1 MNYLQGARLMKKS
14 PFSLNFRCEPGKI
27 ELLEENIQRIIAP
40 NASPMTFTGT
50 NTYLVGNKC
59 LAVIDPGPKNLT
71 HLNSILS
78 SVKPHQK
85 ITHILITHSHID
97 HSPLS
102 KLLKEKTGA
111 KIYAFGN
118 SFSGKS
124 LIMQRLS
131 DQGDLRGGEGLDL
144 EFKPDILITD
154 NDIIS
159 NNEWSFEVIHTP
171 GHLGNHVCF
180 GLNEQNILFSA
191 DHVMGW
197 ATSLVSPPDGDL
209 TQFMESLRKLLT
221 KDQYTKFY
229 PGHGDI
235 ISNPTEIINYIIDH
249 RKMRETQIMNELKDL
264 SLTATK
270 LTKAIY
276 TEIDKSLIPAAA
288 RNVFAHLIDLGE
300 RDLVT
305 KPKNLNF
312 FSEFKKKL

>member
-1 MNYLQGARLMKKS
+1 MKKS

-144 EFKPDILITD
+144 EFKPDILIKD
-154 NDIIS
+154 NEIIS

-276 TEIDKSLIPAAA
+276 TEIDQSLIPAAA

>member
-1 MNYLQGARLMKKS
+1 MKKS

-50 NTYLVGNKC
+50 NTYLVGNEC

-144 EFKPDILITD
+144 EFKPDILIKD
-154 NDIIS
+154 NEIIS

-180 GLNEQNILFSA
+180 GLNAQNILFSA

-235 ISNPTEIINYIIDH
+235 IRNPTEIINYIIDH

>member
-1 MNYLQGARLMKKS
+1 MKKS

-159 NNEWSFEVIHTP
+159 NDEWSFEVIHTP

-249 RKMRETQIMNELKDL
+249 RQMRETQIMNELKDL

>member
-1 MNYLQGARLMKKS
+1 MKTN
-14 PFSLNFRCEPGKI
+14 PFSLNFQCEPGKI
-27 ELLEENIQRIIAP
+27 EQLEKNIQRIIAP

-59 LAVIDPGPKNLT
+59 LAVIDPGPNNLS
-71 HLNSILS
+71 HLDAILS
-78 SVKPHQK
+78 AIKPNQK

-102 KLLKEKTGA
+102 KFLKEKTGA

-124 LIMQRLS
+124 PTMKRLT
-131 DQGDLRGGEGLDL
+131 DKGDLGGGEGLDL
-144 EFKPDILITD
+144 EFQPDILIKD
-154 NDIIS
+154 NDSIS
-159 NNEWSFEVIHTP
+159 SCEWSFEVIHTP

-235 ISNPTEIINYIIDH
+235 ISNPKEIINYIIDH
-249 RKMRETQIMNELKDL
+249 RKMRETQILNELKDL

-276 TEIDKSLIPAAA
+276 IDVDQSLIPAAA

-312 FSEFKKKL
+312 FSEFKKIMKI

>member
-1 MNYLQGARLMKKS
+1 MKKN
-14 PFSLNFRCEPGKI
+14 PFSLNFWREPG
-27 ELLEENIQRIIAP
+27 EVEQLEANIQRIIAP

-50 NTYLVGNKC
+50 NTYLVGNEQ
-59 LAVIDPGPKNLT
+59 LAVIDPGPKDFL

-78 SVKPHQK
+78 AVKSHQK

-111 KIYAFGN
+111 QIYAFGN

-124 LIMQRLS
+124 PTMKRLT
-131 DQGDLRGGEGLDL
+131 DQGDLGGGEGLDL
-144 EFKPDILITD
+144 EFEPDISIKD
-154 NDIIS
+154 NDHIS
-159 NNEWSFEVIHTP
+159 SSEWSFEVIHTP
-171 GHLGNHVCF
+171 GHLGNHLCF

-209 TQFMESLRKLLT
+209 TQFMESLQKLLT
-221 KDQYTKFY
+221 KDQYIKFF

-235 ISNPTEIINYIIDH
+235 ISNPREIINYIIDH
-249 RKMRETQIMNELKDL
+249 RKMRECQILDELKDS

-270 LTKAIY
+270 LAKAIY
-276 TEIDKSLIPAAA
+276 TDVDQSLIPAAA

-305 KPKNLNF
+305 KPKKLNF
-312 FSEFKKKL
+312 SSKFEKIL

>member
-1 MNYLQGARLMKKS
+1 MKKN
-14 PFSLNFRCEPGKI
+14 PFSLNFRCEPGKV
-27 ELLEENIQRIIAP
+27 EQLEENIQRIIAP

-50 NTYLVGNKC
+50 NTYLVGKEK
-59 LAVIDPGPKNLT
+59 LAVIDPGPKDLL
-71 HLNSILS
+71 HLHSILS
-78 SVKPHQK
+78 AVKANQK

-118 SFSGKS
+118 SFCGKS
-124 LIMQRLS
+124 PTMQRLI
-131 DQGDLRGGEGLDL
+131 DQGDLGGGEGLDL
-144 EFKPDILITD
+144 DFEPDILIKD

-209 TQFMESLRKLLT
+209 TQFMKSLKKLLK
-221 KDQYTKFY
+221 KDQYNKFF

-235 ISNPTEIINYIIDH
+235 ISNPKEIIDYIIGH
-249 RKMRETQIMNELKDL
+249 RKMRESQILDELKEL

-276 TEIDKSLIPAAA
+276 TDVDQSLIPAAA

-300 RDLVT
+300 RNLVT
-305 KPKNLNF
+305 KPENLSF
-312 FSEFKKKL
+312 SSEFRKIL

>member
-1 MNYLQGARLMKKS
+1 MKKS
-14 PFSLNFRCEPGKI
+14 PFSLNFRCETGKV
-27 ELLEENIQRIIAP
+27 EQLEENIQRIIAP

-50 NTYLVGNKC
+50 NTYLVGTEK
-59 LAVIDPGPKNLT
+59 LAVIDPGPNDLL

-78 SVKPHQK
+78 AVKSNQK

-102 KLLKEKTGA
+102 KFLKEKTGA

-124 LIMQRLS
+124 PTMKRLT
-131 DQGDLRGGEGLDL
+131 DKGDLGGGEGLDL
-144 EFKPDILITD
+144 EFQPDILIKD
-154 NDIIS
+154 NDSIS
-159 NNEWSFEVIHTP
+159 SCEWSFEVIHTP

-235 ISNPTEIINYIIDH
+235 ISNPKEIINYIIDH
-249 RKMRETQIMNELKDL
+249 RKMRETQILNELKDL

-276 TEIDKSLIPAAA
+276 IDVDQSLIPAAA

-312 FSEFKKKL
+312 FSEFKKIMKI

>member
-1 MNYLQGARLMKKS
+1 MKKS

-50 NTYLVGNKC
+50 NTYLVGNEC

-144 EFKPDILITD
+144 EFKPDILIKD
-154 NDIIS
+154 NEIIS

-235 ISNPTEIINYIIDH
+235 IRNPTEIINYIIDH